1 MKIKSA
7 IFAVSMLA
15 ALSGSAANFVF
26 HGNVSG
32 DMLDVANW
40 YEVSGTPDIWNIPMN
55 DKADY
60 WTFSAATRLPTADG
74 DIVGIARY
82 YYGTD
87 RSQLLLPP
95 SDKYI
100 GVSASIGKVVIGEG
114 SFRDNT
120 IWIGSDDH
128 AGEDFTLTMDSY
140 GGGSYQHATNNFYVN
155 PDASQNSYSIKVLG
169 VTYLTNDTHNWGS
182 LINGALDRIE
192 IKDLNLTFQ
201 KVFFNTY
208 AKSYYISG
216 SVNMNYGID
225 EKNDDN
231 TIPANKWTVYVPQ
244 NALTLDEPL
253 IRIDGDLKRED
264 QYNMLS
270 EIVFDFNW
278 DYDDYAPGE
287 YTLLSVGRDII
298 GFDDGDDGGISIASI
313 DQTKWTLEWKGN
325 DIVLVAVPEPANVAA
340 VLGALALAAVAYAR
354 RRK

>member
-26 HGNVSG
+26 HGKVSG
-32 DMLDVANW
+32 DMLDHANW
-40 YEVSGTPDIWNIPMN
+40 YEVSGTPEIWNIPMN
-55 DKADY
+55 NGAD
-60 WTFSAATRLPTADG
+60 WTFSAASRLPEAG
-74 DIVGIARY
+74 DTVGIARY
-82 YYGTD
+82 KYETN
-87 RSQLLLPP
+87 SQILLPP
-95 SDKYI
+95 LDKYI

-120 IWIGSDDH
+120 IWIGSDGH

-155 PDASQNSYSIKVLG
+155 SDASQNSYSIKVLG
-169 VTYLTNDTHNWGS
+169 ETYLTNDTHNWGS
-182 LINGALDRIE
+182 LITRALDRIE
-192 IKDLNLTFQ
+192 IKDLNLVFQ

-216 SVNMNYGID
+216 SVNMNFLTD
-225 EKNDDN
+225 SNNNDN

-244 NALTLDEPL
+244 NALTLDAPL
-253 IRIDGDLKRED
+253 IRIDDNLKRAD
-264 QYNMLS
+264 QFDMLS

-278 DYDDYAPGE
+278 GYDDYAPGE
-287 YTLLSVGRDII
+287 YTLISVGGDVV
-298 GFDDGDDGGISIASI
+298 GFDDGGISIAAI
-313 DQTKWTLEWKGN
+313 DDSKWSLEWKGN
-325 DIVLVAVPEPANVAA
+325 DLVLVGVPEPANVAA
-340 VLGALALAAVAYAR
+340 VLGALALAAVAYAK

>member
-40 YEVSGTPDIWNIPMN
+40 YEVSGTPDVWNIPIN
-55 DKADY
+55 NGAD
-60 WTFSAATRLPTADG
+60 WTFSDASRLPTAG
-74 DIVGIARY
+74 DTVGIARY
-82 YYGTD
+82 KYGTD
-87 RSQLLLPP
+87 SQILLPP
-95 SDKYI
+95 LDKYI
-100 GVSASIGKVVIGEG
+100 EVSASIGKVVIGEG
-114 SFRDNT
+114 SSRNNT
-120 IWIGSDDH
+120 IWIGSDGH

-140 GGGSYQHATNNFYVN
+140 GGGSYQNATNNFYVN
-155 PDASQNSYSIKVLG
+155 TDASQNSYSIKVLG
-169 VTYLTNDTHNWGS
+169 DTYLTNDTHNWGS
-182 LINGALDRIE
+182 LTTRALDRIE
-192 IKDLNLTFQ
+192 IKDLKLTYQ

-216 SVNMNYGID
+216 SVNMNFETD
-225 EKNDDN
+225 SNNNDN

-244 NALTLDEPL
+244 NALTLDAPL
-253 IRIDGDLKRED
+253 IRIDGNLKRAD
-264 QYNMLS
+264 QFDMLS

-278 DYDDYAPGE
+278 GYEDYAPGE
-287 YTLLSVGRDII
+287 YTLISVGGDIT
-298 GFDDGDDGGISIASI
+298 GFDDDGISIVGIS
-313 DQTKWTLEWKGN
+313 DNKWSLEWKGK
-325 DIVLVAVPEPANVAA
+325 DLVLVGVPEPANVAA

>member
-1 MKIKSA
+1 MTMKIKSA

-40 YEVSGTPDIWNIPMN
+40 YEVSGTPEVWNIPMN
-55 DKADY
+55 GKAD
-60 WTFSAATRLPTADG
+60 WTFSAASRLPTAG
-74 DIVGIARY
+74 DTVGIARY

-87 RSQLLLPP
+87 KSQILLPP
-95 SDKYI
+95 LDKYI

-120 IWIGSDDH
+120 IWIGSDGH

-140 GGGSYQHATNNFYVN
+140 GGGSYQNATNNFYVN

-169 VTYLTNDTHNWGS
+169 DTYLTNDTHNWGS
-182 LINGALDRIE
+182 LNTRALDRIE
-192 IKDLNLTFQ
+192 IKDLRLAFQ

-216 SVNMNYGID
+216 SVNMNSGID
-225 EKNDDN
+225 DKNNDN

-244 NALTLDEPL
+244 NALTLDAPL
-253 IRIDGDLKRED
+253 IRIDGNLKRED
-264 QYNMLS
+264 QFDMLS

-278 DYDDYAPGE
+278 GYEDYAPGE
-287 YTLLSVGRDII
+287 YTLISVGGDIT
-298 GFDDGDDGGISIASI
+298 GFDDDGISIVGIS
-313 DQTKWTLEWKGN
+313 DNKWSLEWKGK
-325 DIVLVAVPEPANVAA
+325 DLVLVGVPEPANVAA
-340 VLGALALAAVAYAR
+340 VLGALALAAVAYAK

>member
-40 YEVSGTPDIWNIPMN
+40 YEVSGTPDVWSIPIN
-55 DKADY
+55 NGAD
-60 WTFSAATRLPTADG
+60 WTFSDASRLPTAG
-74 DIVGIARY
+74 DTVGIARY
-82 YYGTD
+82 KYGTD
-87 RSQLLLPP
+87 SQILLPP

-114 SFRDNT
+114 SSRDNT
-120 IWIGSDDH
+120 IWIGSDGH

-140 GGGSYQHATNNFYVN
+140 GGGSYQSAKNNFYVN

-169 VTYLTNDTHNWGS
+169 DTYLTNDTHNWGS
-182 LINGALDRIE
+182 LTTRALDRIE
-192 IKDLNLTFQ
+192 IKDLNLVFQ
-201 KVFFNTY
+201 SVFFYTY

-216 SVNMNYGID
+216 SVNMNSLTD
-225 EKNDDN
+225 SKND
-231 TIPANKWTVYVPQ
+231 TEPANMWTVYVPQ
-244 NALTLDEPL
+244 NALTLDAPL

-264 QYNMLS
+264 QFDMLS

-278 DYDDYAPGE
+278 GYEDYAPGE
-287 YTLLSVGRDII
+287 YTLLSVGGDIS
-298 GFDDGDDGGISIASI
+298 GFDDGGISIMGI
-313 DQTKWTLEWKGN
+313 NDIKWSLEWKGN
-325 DIVLVAVPEPANVAA
+325 DLVLVGVPEPANVAA

>member
-1 MKIKSA
+1 MKIKSS

-40 YEVSGTPDIWNIPMN
+40 YEVSGTPDVWSIPMN
-55 DKADY
+55 NGAD
-60 WTFSAATRLPTADG
+60 WTFSDASRLPTAG
-74 DIVGIARY
+74 DTVGIARY
-82 YYGTD
+82 KYGTD
-87 RSQLLLPP
+87 SQILLPP

-114 SFRDNT
+114 SSRDNT
-120 IWIGSDDH
+120 IWIGSDGH

-140 GGGSYQHATNNFYVN
+140 GGGSYQSAKNNFYVN

-169 VTYLTNDTHNWGS
+169 DTYLTNDTHNWGS
-182 LINGALDRIE
+182 LTTRALDRIE
-192 IKDLNLTFQ
+192 IKDLNLVFQ
-201 KVFFNTY
+201 SVFFYTY

-216 SVNMNYGID
+216 SVNMNSLTD
-225 EKNDDN
+225 SKND
-231 TIPANKWTVYVPQ
+231 TEPANMWTVYVPQ
-244 NALTLDEPL
+244 NALTLDAPL

-264 QYNMLS
+264 QFDMLS

-278 DYDDYAPGE
+278 GYEDYAPGE
-287 YTLLSVGRDII
+287 YTLLSVGGDIS
-298 GFDDGDDGGISIASI
+298 GFDDGGISIMGI
-313 DQTKWTLEWKGN
+313 NDIKWSLEWKGN
-325 DIVLVAVPEPANVAA
+325 DLVLVGVPEPANVAA